1 MRIAFFGGTF
11 DPVHRGHLGVARAA
25 LEEFA
30 LDRVLFAPVGRQ
42 PLKEKTAEAPFADRV
57 AMVSLACSEVE
68 PAGTMVLSEID
79 APKPGGQPNYTVDT
93 LAELHREH
101 PEAELYAIAGADSFL
116 TVRSWREPNRLLE
129 LARWIVVSRPGFD
142 LSQLASLDLRPE
154 QQARVHLLDSVHQDV
169 SASELRRRLRA
180 GEACE
185 DWLPERVL
193 GYIRERGLYGS
204 RV

>member
-11 DPVHRGHLGVARAA
+11 DPVHEGHLRVAGAA
-25 LEEFA
+25 ADEFA

-42 PLKEKTAEAPFADRV
+42 PLKAKTAEAPFADRV
-57 AMVSLACSEVE
+57 AMVRLACADSE

-93 LAELHREH
+93 LKELQREH

-116 TVRSWREPNRLLE
+116 TVQSWREPDRLLE
-129 LARWIVVSRPGFD
+129 LAQWIVVSRPGFD

-154 QQARVHLLDSVHQDV
+154 QQARVHLLGSVHEDV
-169 SASELRRRLRA
+169 SASDLRLRLAA
-180 GEACE
+180 GETCS
-185 DWLPERVL
+185 DWLPASVVE
-193 GYIRERGLYGS
+193 YIRERGLYGS
-204 RV
+204 RP